1 MTGRCRALCD
11 GLKLYGSLVLL
22 GVICLSWSVPALPLY
37 LLLPARPGAAFA
49 RRIMTRVFAGYGRF
63 LVRIGFYRLDLCGID
78 AIGAAAPALI
88 APNHPTVIDAI
99 FVIARHPK
107 LICVMKSS
115 LKNNLFLGA
124 GSRFARYIGNE
135 PPRRMIA
142 EAISGLRGGASVLLF
157 PEGTRSR
164 KFPINEF
171 HSSVGLVAK
180 HAGVPV
186 QTLLIE
192 TDSPYLSKGW
202 PLLKIPA
209 LPITYRIRLGRRF
222 DPPAD
227 VRAFTAEL
235 EHYFRAELG
244 DSPQRRWLGVSN
256 SPDPAAKM
264 RT

>member
-1 MTGRCRALCD
+1 MAGCWRTLRD
-11 GLKLYGSLVLL
+11 GLGFYASLALL
-22 GVICLSWSVPALPLY
+22 GAICLSWSVPALPLY

-49 RRIMTRVFAGYGRF
+49 RRFMTRAFAAYARF
-63 LVRIGFYRLDLCGID
+63 LVWAGPYRLDLSGID
-78 AIGAAAPALI
+78 ALGAASPALI

-99 FVIARHPK
+99 LVIARHPK

-124 GSRFARYIGNE
+124 GSRLARYIGNE

-142 EAISGLRGGASVLLF
+142 EAISGLREGASVLLF
-157 PEGTRSR
+157 PEGTRS
-164 KFPINEF
+164 KQFPVNEF

-180 HAGVPV
+180 HAGMPV

-202 PLLKIPA
+202 PLLKMPP
-209 LPITYRIRLGRRF
+209 LPITYRIRIGRRF
-222 DPPAD
+222 DPPTD

-235 EHYFRAELG
+235 EQYFRAELC
-244 DSPQRRWLGVSN
+244 DSPQRRWLGVSKT
-256 SPDPAAKM
+256 PAAAG
-264 RT
+264 